1 MPLIASSD
9 GLPHHQVRI
18 LPLPEL
24 LRVPQLGAEL
34 AAVRGTPSEDA
45 YEVVVPSGFVRAVPP
60 APPLGWLEALPEGAT
75 LEVRHA
81 GGWFGAVA
89 LSRRGVASARRST
102 VKFVLEPSPGS
113 ALPLLGGGQ
122 IERTAGVDDLR
133 PFWVHQG
140 KRDGYRMGHDTSA
153 DIDQAVP
160 TEEFISAL
168 EIKATLDNAIN
179 AAAEYTAAT
188 STAAAA
194 EALEPGGAAAAAA
207 GRSSSGGI
215 SGVAT
220 ATAEAAG
227 AVAGAGRRR
236 GIGDVDVEANVRPL
250 IAS

>member
-1 MPLIASSD
+1 M
-9 GLPHHQVRI
+9 
-18 LPLPEL
+18 PLPEP
-24 LRVPQLGAEL
+24 LRVPQLAAEL
-34 AAVRGTPSEDA
+34 ASVRGTPNEDA
-45 YEVVVPSGFVRAVPP
+45 YEVVVPPGFVRAVPP
-60 APPLGWLEALPEGAT
+60 APPIGWLDALPEGAT

-133 PFWVHQG
+133 PFWLHQG
-140 KRDGYRMGHDTSA
+140 KRDGYRMGHDTSI

-160 TEEFISAL
+160 TEEVISAL
-168 EIKATLDNAIN
+168 EIKAALDNAIN
-179 AAAEYTAAT
+179 AAASTEYMAAT
-188 STAAAA
+188 
-194 EALEPGGAAAAAA
+194 AAAAAA
-207 GRSSSGGI
+207 GASEPGGADTARGAGSSSSGGGGGGG
-215 SGVAT
+215 SGGGGGGGGSAAAT

-236 GIGDVDVEANVRPL
+236 GIGDVDVEANVRTM